1 MSRETKIED
10 FAKWFTYTE
19 QKLKI
24 TMHYILAKVTEEN
37 AKEDEVVAFVIY
49 AILDFA
55 LKSHIMSGVEI
66 EGLRA
71 ICDKIIDQLTTTD
84 PDVLGY
90 FKAKENEKQ

>member
-24 TMHYILAKVTEEN
+24 TMQYILVKVAEEN
-37 AKEDEVVAFVIY
+37 AKEDEVMAFVIY

-71 ICDKIIDQLTTTD
+71 VCDKIIDQLTTND